1 MIKRT
6 FVKNIGRGI
15 SCFAVLVSIV
25 LALIFSIP
33 VLMDA
38 KKTDTAQDGLS
49 PYEKL
54 EKTAGETGYA
64 RVLIKL
70 DVKNIKKLTGNSTQY
85 KTVVPG
91 RLFPSAGIKADRDL
105 ENAIQTVA
113 NSVLHRLNGKGYR
126 LNHTY
131 STLPYL
137 ALDVSP
143 EALTLL
149 STLPEVLDIFEDRP
163 RKLVNYSFT
172 STSTGGDRPMLDTS
186 VNLIGAEN
194 AWGMGYTGSGWYV
207 AILDTGIRRTHQFFQ
222 GKTIV
227 EACFSKEKDCPNG
240 STEQYGTGAAA
251 HYESIYDGYD
261 HGTHVAGI
269 AAGKYGSLAGV
280 AKSSNIIAVQV
291 FSRFSAEDCSG
302 SPCVMS
308 WESDQIKGLEY
319 VYTLRGTY
327 SIAAAN
333 MSLGSGKYSSYCDSE
348 PQKAA
353 IDNLKSVRIATVI
366 AAGNDAY
373 CGYISSPACIS
384 SAVAVGASD
393 NSDSEAYFNNWHST
407 LQEFFAPGVSIYSST
422 GNSNSS
428 YSSWSGTSMAAP
440 HMTGAWALL
449 REAGPSSSVNT
460 IFNALRDTGTS
471 ISSPW
476 CSGGPIPRINVDEAV
491 LDLLGGITASIT
503 VTSPNGGENWVVGYL
518 HNITWIST
526 GSVGNVKIEY
536 SFDNGSNWSNIT
548 SSTAND
554 GAYSWTVPGAVS
566 TQCLVRIS
574 EASDNTP
581 SDTSDTVFSITGS
594 AVSEI
599 ALNRTHFNFGA
610 IIQGASTGSQL
621 LRVDNKG
628 GGTLNWTATPDVSW
642 LTCSPFSGTNAGVTA
657 VSVTAAGYPAG
668 SYSGIITVTDPDAA
682 NSPQIVTVNLTVKN
696 ASQDEAPFGT
706 FSTPVNGSFISGSVP
721 VTGWALDDV
730 DVDEV
735 KIYREEGKS
744 LVYIGDAL
752 FVEGAR
758 PDVEQAYPGYPGNYR
773 AGWGYMLLTNFLPNG
788 GNGTFVLTAI
798 ASDVSGKQTT
808 LGSKTVTV
816 DNANA
821 VKPFGTIDYPASGGE
836 ASGTKY
842 RNSGWVLTPLPNK
855 IPEDGSTINV
865 YVDGVYLGHPV
876 YNLYRS
882 DIAQL
887 FPAYA
892 NSSGAHAYLD
902 LNTTS
907 YSNGIHTIY
916 WTAIDNAGIAD
927 GIGSR
932 YFSIQNSG
940 ASSVVSGQ
948 WSMVSDELFRLPV
961 DDSSP
966 VEIIKGFNRSEIP
979 QKYYIGDN
987 GFIDVEIKELERIEL
1002 HVDDNSAKVEGNA
1015 EERGSK
1021 NSKFK
1026 IQNSKF
1032 YSGYQLVGSQLRP
1045 LPIGSFFDPVRG
1057 VFYWQPGPGFMGQY
1071 EFVFI
1076 KKRSQLHTMVR
1087 KNIKIKIVPRF

>member
-6 FVKNIGRGI
+6 FAKNIERGI
-15 SCFAVLVSIV
+15 SYFAALVLIV
-25 LALIFSIP
+25 MSAIFTMP
-33 VLMDA
+33 MVMDA
-38 KKTDTAQDGLS
+38 KKTETGQYRLS
-49 PYEKL
+49 SYEKL
-54 EKTAGETGYA
+54 EKTAGGTEFA
-64 RVLIKL
+64 KVFIKL
-70 DVKNIKKLTGNSTQY
+70 DVKNIKELTENSTQY

-91 RLFPSAGIKADRDL
+91 RSFPSAGIQADLDL

-113 NSVLHRLNGKGYR
+113 YSVLHRLNGKEYR

-137 ALDVSP
+137 ALDVST
-143 EALTLL
+143 ETLL
-149 STLPEVLDIFEDRP
+149 LLSNLPEVLDILEDRP
-163 RKLVNYSFT
+163 RKLVDDSNT

-186 VNLIGAEN
+186 VDLIGAEN
-194 AWGMGYTGSGWYV
+194 AWDMGYTGSGWYV
-207 AILDTGIRRTHQFFQ
+207 AILDTGIQRTHQFFQ
-222 GKTIV
+222 EKTVV

-240 STEQYGTGAAA
+240 STEQYSTGAAVL
-251 HYESIYDGYD
+251 YESIYDGYD

-302 SPCVMS
+302 TPCVMS
-308 WESDQIKGLEY
+308 WDSDQIKGLEY

-333 MSLGSGKYSSYCDSE
+333 MSLGSGKHSTYCDSE

-366 AAGNDAY
+366 AVGNDAY

-407 LQEFFAPGVSIYSST
+407 LQEFFAPGVSIVSST
-422 GNSNSS
+422 GSSNSS
-428 YSSWSGTSMAAP
+428 YSSLSGTSMAAP
-440 HMTGAWALL
+440 HVTGAWALL
-449 REAGPSSSVNT
+449 REASPSSSVNT
-460 IFNALRDTGTS
+460 IFNALRDTGTL

-503 VTSPNGGENWVVGYL
+503 VTSPNGDENWAVGSL

-526 GSVGNVKIEY
+526 GYVGNVKIEF
-536 SFDNGSNWSNIT
+536 SFDNGSNWSNID

-554 GAYSWTVPGAVS
+554 GFYSWTLPDAVS
-566 TQCLVRIS
+566 NQCLVRIS

-594 AVSEI
+594 AVPEI
-599 ALNRTHFNFGA
+599 ALNRTYFNFSV
-610 IIQGASTGSQL
+610 IIQGASTGSQS
-621 LRVDNKG
+621 LRVDNKE

-642 LTCSPFSGTNAGVTA
+642 LNCSPFSGINAGVTA

-668 SYSGIITVTDPDAA
+668 SYSGTITVADPAA
-682 NSPQIVTVNLTVKN
+682 SNSPQIVTVNLTVKN
-696 ASQDEAPFGT
+696 ASQDEAPFGM
-706 FSTPVNGSFISGSVP
+706 FSTPSNGSFISGSLP
-721 VTGWALDDV
+721 VTGWVLDDV
-730 DVDEV
+730 GMDKVE
-735 KIYREEGKS
+735 IYREEGKS
-744 LVYIGDAL
+744 LVYVGDTF

-758 PDVEQAYPGYPGNYR
+758 PDVEQAYPEYPENHR

-836 ASGTKY
+836 TSGANY

-882 DIAQL
+882 DIAHL

-902 LNTTS
+902 FNTTS
-907 YSNGIHTIY
+907 YSNGTHTIY
-916 WTAIDNAGIAD
+916 WIATDNACNSD

-932 YFSIQNSG
+932 YFYIQNSG
-940 ASSVVSGQ
+940 FSSVVSGKH
-948 WSMVSDELFRLPV
+948 SLSKIPL
-961 DDSSP
+961 DDSLP
-966 VEIIKGFNRSEIP
+966 IEIIKGFKRNEEPLKIYP
-979 QKYYIGDN
+979 DGN
-987 GFIDVEIKELERIEL
+987 GFIDVEIKELERLEVRLFPVREARPLIGTPPGTPL
-1002 HVDDNSAKVEGNA
+1002 LS
-1015 EERGSK
+1015 
-1021 NSKFK
+1021 
-1026 IQNSKF
+1026 
-1032 YSGYQLVGSQLRP
+1032 YTGYQLVGSQLRP
-1045 LPIGSFFDPVRG
+1045 LPIGSFFDHVRG
-1057 VFYWQPGPGFMGQY
+1057 IFYWHPGPGFMGQY

-1076 KKRSQLHTMVR
+1076 KKRSQLHTMVK
-1087 KNIKIKIVPRF
+1087 KNIKIKIIPRF